1 MYNNNHPMHG
11 QNDIRPTGKGPVV
24 SPISES
30 MVPEHVTVH
39 HPKLGRSEMNC
50 GHFVMALILGVIV

>member
-1 MYNNNHPMHG
+1 MHG